1 MMRKLL
7 LVFFIFILPHKNFA
21 QQVICPASQG
31 LNVLVEHQILNSPL
45 HSAIKPF
52 LNIDLDQTIAIYGS
66 HDTIKSE
73 RNNFKN
79 YYKKSAVNIGKL
91 GFLVRPIYDL
101 SAGFDFKSSRTLVS
115 TVGGI
120 IVDADFKR
128 KIGIEIRI
136 AGGTSIL
143 PNYLDSIASFS
154 GVMPGWGD
162 RAYSNGNS
170 SYSFQ
175 HISGNLIWRPSKIFN
190 LQVGRDKHFWGDGYR
205 SLFLSDVSAAIPY
218 IKQTTSIWKLQYV
231 SLFAWMQDYT
241 QANGFASGFR
251 NKFGTFHYL
260 SYNATK
266 WFNVGVFESV
276 IWQGTDS
283 NRQRGFDVNYLNPV
297 IFFRPVE
304 YSLGS
309 SDNSMLGLSLKFRLN
324 KNNQIYSQFLL
335 DEFYLKEI
343 LAQNG
348 WWANKQAYQLGF
360 KCFNFA
366 KVNNLYL
373 QTELNIVRPFTYSH
387 GSTQQNYS
395 NAGNSLAHPLGANF
409 MELIGII
416 SYTHSRFFVSG
427 KLVGA
432 RFGLDLNGANYGQNI
447 NRSYT
452 SRDHEYSNFLFQG
465 LKTNLFYAELKM
477 AFTLKTTFPLRL
489 ELVAGARNQTNVLS
503 TNSGS
508 YFQFGFSLPIWNTY
522 RDY

>member
-73 RNNFKN
+73 RNSFKN
-79 YYKKSAVNIGKL
+79 YYKKSAVNIGKF

-128 KIGIEIRI
+128 KIGIEIRV

-143 PNYLDSIASFS
+143 PNYLDSIAQFS

-465 LKTNLFYAELKM
+465 LKTNLYYAELKM

-508 YFQFGFSLPIWNTY
+508 YFQFGLSLPIWNTY